1 MTKQKNNIEEA
12 PRKWTWP
19 KVLVFIL
26 LLGFYASFLVHPIAL
41 PVGDD
46 LPRLIKNG
54 ETVFRNPDVL
64 TKNVYS
70 YTEPDQPFANHHW
83 FSGVVFYLLDQA
95 VGFSGLIIFKVIV
108 LLAAFALLFFAAT
121 KKADFW
127 LVALFSI
134 PTILILRERTFVRPE
149 IFSYF
154 FIALYLYLLTDLEE
168 HPERRRIFWL
178 IPLQLLWVN
187 LHLFFGVGILMAAG
201 FLFEK
206 IRVHRDKLRG
216 SLIVKKLAILTL
228 ALILVS
234 LINPF
239 GFRGALFA
247 LELNIGKDFPVTIL
261 ETRSMSQFLKQ
272 SALWADISVGLF
284 KPMVVA
290 LALSFLFAFGKKPIF
305 YFLAGTGTAILTF
318 GLVRAVPL
326 FGMMFLPAISSNLD
340 EDFGALRGWLRRKWE
355 KMENVLRKA
364 MIAVLVASLGY
375 LTLFHVPGN
384 IPKYSNWG
392 VGLTHGSVGAARF
405 FLDNGLKGPVF
416 NDADIGSYLI
426 YYLYPRERV
435 FVDNRFGDAYSAP
448 FFRDVYLAAFAD
460 EQKWLE
466 TEERYGINSIFIFQ
480 YDKGENIRPFLYR
493 RTDDPTWALVYGDS
507 YSLIYLK
514 RNETNQDLINRFGI
528 TSENASEKL
537 VHLLDSSESENQTAA
552 ADIFNLLRREDLAFA
567 AFQKVVARWPGLGS
581 VWRAMGEM
589 ALEYIDEPDPRLAA
603 EYLENAIAAG
613 EVTPEAYWL
622 LGLAY
627 SRSGESVKAEET
639 LRKALEMDPDYQ
651 KADNLLQE
659 RKSGGRREPSSTE
672 EWWKQQ
678 TGE

>member
-95 VGFSGLIIFKVIV
+95 VGFSGLIIFKGIV
-108 LLAAFALLFFAAT
+108 LLAAFSLLFFAAT

-206 IRVHRDKLRG
+206 IRRLRNDPHNPQLKLLTKR
-216 SLIVKKLAILTL
+216 LAALLL

-247 LELNIGKDFPVTIL
+247 LELNISKDFPIRIL
-261 ETRSMSQFLKQ
+261 ETRSLSEFVKQ
-272 SALWADISVGLF
+272 S
-284 KPMVVA
+284 P
-290 LALSFLFAFGKKPIF
+290 
-305 YFLAGTGTAILTF
+305 
-318 GLVRAVPL
+318 
-326 FGMMFLPAISSNLD
+326 
-340 EDFGALRGWLRRKWE
+340 
-355 KMENVLRKA
+355 
-364 MIAVLVASLGY
+364 
-375 LTLFHVPGN
+375 
-384 IPKYSNWG
+384 
-392 VGLTHGSVGAARF
+392 
-405 FLDNGLKGPVF
+405 
-416 NDADIGSYLI
+416 
-426 YYLYPRERV
+426 
-435 FVDNRFGDAYSAP
+435 
-448 FFRDVYLAAFAD
+448 
-460 EQKWLE
+460 
-466 TEERYGINSIFIFQ
+466 
-480 YDKGENIRPFLYR
+480 
-493 RTDDPTWALVYGDS
+493 
-507 YSLIYLK
+507 
-514 RNETNQDLINRFGI
+514 
-528 TSENASEKL
+528 
-537 VHLLDSSESENQTAA
+537 
-552 ADIFNLLRREDLAFA
+552 
-567 AFQKVVARWPGLGS
+567 
-581 VWRAMGEM
+581 
-589 ALEYIDEPDPRLAA
+589 
-603 EYLENAIAAG
+603 
-613 EVTPEAYWL
+613 
-622 LGLAY
+622 
-627 SRSGESVKAEET
+627 
-639 LRKALEMDPDYQ
+639 
-651 KADNLLQE
+651 
-659 RKSGGRREPSSTE
+659 
-672 EWWKQQ
+672 
-678 TGE
+678 